1 MTPSCHSIGSSSG
14 VRRAAACRRRL
25 ARVPAPSAG
34 GDPGVPA
41 PPVQPCVGAVVL
53 DDAGR
58 LLLVR
63 RRNEPGR
70 GLWSVP
76 GGRVEPGET
85 PAGAAAR
92 EVREETGLDVRVGA
106 EVGRVRIPGDGVVYD
121 VVDFACTLT
130 GPARPVP
137 GDDADAVLFA
147 DAADL
152 ERLTC
157 TPRLLETLRGWG
169 ALPV

>member
-1 MTPSCHSIGSSSG
+1 MSSYP
-14 VRRAAACRRRL
+14 
-25 ARVPAPSAG
+25 ARVPAAS
-34 GDPGVPA
+34 PA
-41 PPVQPCVGAVVL
+41 PAPDGSPVQACVGAVVL

-63 RRNEPGR
+63 RRNAPGR

-85 PAGAAAR
+85 LAAAVAR
-92 EVREETGLDVRVGA
+92 EVREETGLAVRVGA
-106 EVGRVRIPGDGVVYD
+106 EVGRLRIPGDGVVYD
-121 VVDFACTLT
+121 VADFACTLVDPR
-130 GPARPVP
+130 GRPVP

-152 ERLTC
+152 ERLDC
-157 TPRLLETLRGWG
+157 TPRLVETLRGWG
-169 ALPV
+169 ALPD